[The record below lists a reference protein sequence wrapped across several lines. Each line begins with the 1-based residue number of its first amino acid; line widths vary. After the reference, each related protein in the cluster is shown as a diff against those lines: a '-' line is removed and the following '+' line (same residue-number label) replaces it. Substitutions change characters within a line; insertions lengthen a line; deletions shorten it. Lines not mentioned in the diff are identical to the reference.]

1 VLLRPDG
8 SPVLDYPIS
17 AYLWEGM
24 RRAHL
29 AMAEVQFAA
38 GAKQVLP
45 VHEAASA
52 AATWKEA
59 RAAIEALPM
68 RPLAARVMSAHVMGG
83 CAMGADIRE
92 SVVNEAGR
100 HHQLANLSVHDG
112 SIFPTSVGANPQ
124 LSIYAQAARM
134 ATGLAATLARA

>member
-1 VLLRPDG
+1 
-8 SPVLDYPIS
+8 
-17 AYLWEGM
+17 M
-24 RRAHL
+24 
-29 AMAEVQFAA
+29 
-38 GAKQVLP
+38 K
-45 VHEAASA
+45 
-52 AATWKEA
+52 
-59 RAAIEALPM
+59 
-68 RPLAARVMSAHVMGG
+68 PLAARVMSAHVMGG